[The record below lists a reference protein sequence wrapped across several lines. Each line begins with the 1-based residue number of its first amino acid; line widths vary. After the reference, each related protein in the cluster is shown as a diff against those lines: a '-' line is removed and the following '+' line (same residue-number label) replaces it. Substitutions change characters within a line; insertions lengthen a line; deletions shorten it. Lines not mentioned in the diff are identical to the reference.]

1 MVLSHSDAYRHLG
14 SIPLIFN
21 IFMQASMLSTTRIDK
36 WLWAARFFKTRSLAT
51 NAVELGRVL
60 QTEPTVKP
68 AHAVKI
74 GDLLEIHHADQIWQ
88 VEVIKILEV
97 RGAASIAQ
105 TMYAETAESITK
117 RQQRAEHR
125 RLHTE
130 PAAQL
135 QQRPT
140 KRQRRQLNNLQI
152 D

>member
-1 MVLSHSDAYRHLG
+1 MQTINLSA
-14 SIPLIFN
+14 
-21 IFMQASMLSTTRIDK
+21 TRIDK
-36 WLWAARFFKTRSLAT
+36 WLWAARFFKTRSLAS

-60 QTEPTVKP
+60 QNEERVKP

-74 GDLLEIHHADQIWQ
+74 GDLLEIHHAEQ
-88 VEVIKILEV
+88 VWTIEVIRILDV

-105 TMYAETAESITK
+105 TMYAETADSIAK

-140 KRQRRQLNNLQI
+140 KRQRRQLNNVQI

>member
-1 MVLSHSDAYRHLG
+1 MQTTNLSA
-14 SIPLIFN
+14 
-21 IFMQASMLSTTRIDK
+21 TRIDK
-36 WLWAARFFKTRSLAT
+36 WLWAARFFKTRSLAS

-60 QTEPTVKP
+60 QNEQRVKP
-68 AHAVKI
+68 AHAVKV
-74 GDLLEIHHADQIWQ
+74 GDLLEIHHAEQ
-88 VEVIKILEV
+88 VWTIEVLRILDV

-105 TMYAETAESITK
+105 TMYAETAESIAK

-140 KRQRRQLNNLQI
+140 KRQRRQLSNLQI
-152 D
+152 E

>member
-1 MVLSHSDAYRHLG
+1 MQTTNLSA
-14 SIPLIFN
+14 
-21 IFMQASMLSTTRIDK
+21 TRIDK
-36 WLWAARFFKTRSLAT
+36 WLWAARFFKTRSLAS

-60 QTEPTVKP
+60 QNEQRVKP
-68 AHAVKI
+68 AHSVKI
-74 GDLLEIHHADQIWQ
+74 GDLLEIHHAEQ
-88 VEVIKILEV
+88 VWTIEVVRILDV

-105 TMYAETAESITK
+105 TMYAETADSIAK

-140 KRQRRQLNNLQI
+140 KRQRRQLSNLQI
-152 D
+152 E

>member
-1 MVLSHSDAYRHLG
+1 MQTPTLSA
-14 SIPLIFN
+14 
-21 IFMQASMLSTTRIDK
+21 TRIDK
-36 WLWAARFFKTRSLAT
+36 WLWAARFFKTRSLAS

-60 QTEPTVKP
+60 QNEQRVKP
-68 AHAVKI
+68 AHAVKVA
-74 GDLLEIHHADQIWQ
+74 DLLEIHHADQVWTI
-88 VEVIKILEV
+88 EVIRILEV

-105 TMYAETAESITK
+105 TMYAETAESIAK

-140 KRQRRQLNNLQI
+140 KRQRRQLSNLQI
-152 D
+152 E

>member
-1 MVLSHSDAYRHLG
+1 
-14 SIPLIFN
+14 
-21 IFMQASMLSTTRIDK
+21 MQTPTLCATRIDK
-36 WLWAARFFKTRSLAT
+36 WLWAARFFKTRSLAS

-60 QTEPTVKP
+60 QNEQRVKP
-68 AHAVKI
+68 AHAVKV
-74 GDLLEIHHADQIWQ
+74 GDLLEIHHAEQVWT
-88 VEVIKILEV
+88 VEVIRILEV

-105 TMYAETAESITK
+105 TMYAETAESIAK

-140 KRQRRQLNNLQI
+140 KRQRRQLSNLQI
-152 D
+152 E

>member
-1 MVLSHSDAYRHLG
+1 MQTTNLSA
-14 SIPLIFN
+14 
-21 IFMQASMLSTTRIDK
+21 TRIDK
-36 WLWAARFFKTRSLAT
+36 WLWAARFFKTRSLAS

-60 QTEPTVKP
+60 QNEQRVKP

-74 GDLLEIHHADQIWQ
+74 GDLLEIHHAEQ
-88 VEVIKILEV
+88 VWTIEVIRILDV

-105 TMYAETAESITK
+105 TMYAETADSIDK
-117 RQQRAEHR
+117 RQQRSEHR

-152 D
+152 E

>member
-1 MVLSHSDAYRHLG
+1 MSHSTLT
-14 SIPLIFN
+14 S
-21 IFMQASMLSTTRIDK
+21 TRIDK

-60 QTEPTVKP
+60 QNEQRVKP
-68 AHAVKI
+68 AHAVKV
-74 GDLLEIHHADQIWQ
+74 GDMLEIHHADQVWQ
-88 VEVIKILEV
+88 VEVLRILEV
-97 RGAASIAQ
+97 RGSASIAQ
-105 TMYAETAESITK
+105 TMYAETADSITK
-117 RQQRAEHR
+117 RQQRAEYR

-140 KRQRRQLNNLQI
+140 KRQRRQLDNIAI

>member
-1 MVLSHSDAYRHLG
+1 
-14 SIPLIFN
+14 
-21 IFMQASMLSTTRIDK
+21 MQASALTATRIDK

-60 QTEPTVKP
+60 QNEERVKP
-68 AHAVKI
+68 AHAVKV
-74 GDLLEIHHADQIWQ
+74 GDVLEIHHAEQ
-88 VEVIKILEV
+88 VWTIEVVRILEV

-140 KRQRRQLNNLQI
+140 KRQRRQLNNVQI

>member
-1 MVLSHSDAYRHLG
+1 
-14 SIPLIFN
+14 
-21 IFMQASMLSTTRIDK
+21 MQATALTATRIDK

-60 QTEPTVKP
+60 QNEERVKP
-68 AHAVKI
+68 AHAVKV
-74 GDLLEIHHADQIWQ
+74 GDVLEIHHAEQ
-88 VEVIKILEV
+88 VWTIEVVRILEV
-97 RGAASIAQ
+97 RAAASIAQ

-117 RQQRAEHR
+117 RQQRTEHR

-140 KRQRRQLNNLQI
+140 KRQRRQLNNIQI

>member
-1 MVLSHSDAYRHLG
+1 
-14 SIPLIFN
+14 
-21 IFMQASMLSTTRIDK
+21 MQASALTATRIDK

-60 QTEPTVKP
+60 QNEERVKP
-68 AHAVKI
+68 AHAVKV
-74 GDLLEIHHADQIWQ
+74 GDVLEIHHAEQ
-88 VEVIKILEV
+88 VWIIEVVRILEM

-140 KRQRRQLNNLQI
+140 KRQRRQLNNIQI